1 MRSEINM
8 AIEQFTE
15 SVTLKEMHC
24 NIGANDFGYV
34 IPQGDAKKFEKLQL
48 LLKKAGGKPQK
59 CAIDDYCK

>member
-1 MRSEINM
+1 M

-48 LLKKAGGKPQK
+48 LLKKGRRKASKM
-59 CAIDDYCK
+59 CNR